1 MLRLFFN
8 GNGLAFLIE
17 FNDTESFRIVYIVAE
32 YSSTF
37 S

>member
-1 MLRLFFN
+1 MLWFFFD
-8 GNGLAFLIE
+8 GNGFAFLIE